1 MYNRLLNRE
10 DLESF
15 KEEIQKQNYSER
27 FPHMDQWYKEDAIL
41 KYFSVLNE
49 FQSLKKTNLRVVDL
63 GCDRGCV
70 PHIISSW
77 GNDVTAIDLNNIDH
91 WCTGSLV
98 KMVLNDALVEMKGM
112 KDASVDVFTDICA
125 VTHFNTNYTD
135 KVNNIG
141 LKEVSDEV
149 YRVLKSG
156 GRFMIS
162 SDIDL
167 SKEKGEFISSQ
178 SMIDVV
184 ESSGL
189 KLTSKYKK
197 EYENSNFCNHYND
210 MNLYVACLVFEK

>member
-1 MYNRLLNRE
+1 MYNRLLNRQ

-15 KEEIQKQNYSER
+15 KGEIQKQNYPER
-27 FPHMDQWYKEDAIL
+27 FPHMDQWYKDDAIL

-49 FQSLKKTNLRVVDL
+49 FQSLKKTNLKVVDL

-98 KMVLNDALVEMKGM
+98 KMVLNDALVEMRDM
-112 KDASVDVFTDICA
+112 EDASVDVFTDICA

-149 YRVLKSG
+149 YRVLKNG

-197 EYENSNFCNHYND
+197 EYENSDFYNPYNG
-210 MNLYVACLVFEK
+210 MKLYVGCFVFEK